1 MTLLDEEKNKIKVDD
16 RALKAMT
23 KQIVLAERDN
33 MKKFNHTKNEMVKII
48 SDIIEKTLNK
58 TGEENAD

>member
-1 MTLLDEEKNKIKVDD
+1 MTLLDEEKNKIKIDD

-23 KQIVLAERDN
+23 KQIVLAERDD

>member
-1 MTLLDEEKNKIKVDD
+1 MTLLDEEKNKIKIDD

-48 SDIIEKTLNK
+48 SDSIEKTLNK

>member
-1 MTLLDEEKNKIKVDD
+1 MTLLDEEKNKIKIDD

>member
-1 MTLLDEEKNKIKVDD
+1 MTLLDEEKNKIKIDD

-48 SDIIEKTLNK
+48 SDIIEKTLKK

>member
-1 MTLLDEEKNKIKVDD
+1 MTLLDEEKNKIKIDD
-16 RALKAMT
+16 RALKAIT